1 MFISVANP
9 DLEIQEAPAAHS
21 LQLCPLIQTIILG
34 GELAGDPQS
43 QINFAWPF
51 ESQLSL
57 KKRGGGGGGESPGS
71 GTVYICFLVFFSLQQ
86 VRLLSATSYE
96 LIKGSFFTVKLS
108 GN

>member
-34 GELAGDPQS
+34 GELVGDPQS

-57 KKRGGGGGGESPGS
+57 KKRGGGGGGNLLDPSLF
-71 GTVYICFLVFFSLQQ
+71 IFAFLFFFLYS
-86 VRLLSATSYE
+86 R
-96 LIKGSFFTVKLS
+96 
-108 GN
+108 

>member
-57 KKRGGGGGGESPGS
+57 KKRGGGGGGGISWIRHCL
-71 GTVYICFLVFFSLQQ
+71 Y
-86 VRLLSATSYE
+86 LLSCFF
-96 LIKGSFFTVKLS
+96 FFTAGKIAFCHKL
-108 GN
+108 

>member
-21 LQLCPLIQTIILG
+21 LQLCPLIQTMILG
-34 GELAGDPQS
+34 RELAGDPQS

-57 KKRGGGGGGESPGS
+57 KKRGGGESPGS
-71 GTVYICFLVFFSLQQ
+71 VTVYICFLVFFSLQQ
-86 VRLLSATSYE
+86 VRLVSATSYE